1 MRRPPITV
9 KCECGE
15 SKEVPYGERWQC
27 ERCGRAWD
35 TKQIPA
41 AEYDGLLRRMRR
53 YRLEAVVIGTVLA
66 AIFIVLVA
74 LVSQTFIFLIP
85 VVAAA
90 RLLLFL
96 PVSPRE
102 GRRGAP
108 GGPPPRPGAAGR
120 RVRARAEL
128 AHSLGLE
135 VERLRVRSP
144 HPVDA
149 LLEVVSEREPGL
161 LVFGP
166 DRSKIKPRVFRRV
179 AKKIR
184 ARATCLVW

>member
-53 YRLEAVVIGTVLA
+53 YRLEAGVIGTVLA

-74 LVSQTFIFLIP
+74 LVSPTFIFLIP
-85 VVAAA
+85 LVAAA
-90 RLLLFL
+90 WPFL
-96 PVSPRE
+96 SLPIWRRE
-102 GRRGAP
+102 GRRGGA
-108 GGPPPRPGAAGR
+108 GGAAPRRGR
-120 RVRARAEL
+120 AGRGC
-128 AHSLGLE
+128 AHPPSS
-135 VERLRVRSP
+135 RIRS
-144 HPVDA
+144 A
-149 LLEVVSEREPGL
+149 S
-161 LVFGP
+161 
-166 DRSKIKPRVFRRV
+166 RSSVC
-179 AKKIR
+179 A
-184 ARATCLVW
+184 